1 MTALA
6 PLDWVIILAV
16 LAVTI
21 GIGLSTRDRTG
32 EEGAEGFFVA
42 GRRLRWWF
50 VGTSMVATT
59 FASDTPLAI
68 TGWVANYGIAGNWFW
83 WSGVL
88 GSVAMTVFF
97 ARKWRSSGVI
107 TDAELVELRYGGRA
121 AALLRTVKAMSSALI
136 LNSITL
142 GWVLAGMAKI
152 SEPFISWQWIL
163 GAHTFEIVSTYFPD
177 SLIFYSLDNTLTIF
191 TLISITLI
199 YSSIGGIRAVI
210 FTDLFQFI
218 IAMTMSV
225 VLSVMVVHQLGGLEA
240 MWHQLAILYPEPTVS
255 SGNSEGQFLSHT
267 QVKSFVP
274 TLGESTIG
282 ALGIPFSA
290 FVLTLGVL
298 WWTNGAVDGSG
309 FTTQRLYSA
318 RDDKEAELGALW
330 YTVAHFVVR
339 SWPWIIVAVAA
350 LVIYPREDVSK
361 TAEQFSDC
369 LADASHCTAEM
380 TACLSDRQTCA
391 ISEYTL
397 LYRTTERISY
407 QGADGLQHEK
417 EIDVFVEDRE
427 RAYPALLKDVLPIGL
442 TGLALAAL
450 MAAFMSTVSTLI
462 NWGASY
468 LVNDVYL
475 RFIAP
480 KASSGRQLSM
490 SRLATVI
497 VTVSGVYVATW
508 VDSIGSM
515 WELFVGMMAGLGLPH
530 LLRWFWWRANAWTE
544 IVGMLVGFS
553 LALGNY
559 IYGETVGF
567 GPSSISIFP
576 IQMAS
581 HPVHVISWISLF
593 SCAAALTATFLTP
606 PVDKAQLSIFVER
619 TQPIGFWGAV
629 GGARN
634 DGTRLKQMAISWV
647 LGVIAVYSGLFGLGY
662 LLRGEWTVGLLLTAL
677 GAGCFK
683 SMLTRLSAADHRGDE
698 VSNNALGIDHS
709 DIGA

>member
-1 MTALA
+1 MMALA
-6 PLDWVIILAV
+6 ALDWIIILAV

-21 GIGLSTRDRTG
+21 GIGLSARDRAG
-32 EEGAEGFFVA
+32 DKGAQEFFVA
-42 GRRLRWWF
+42 GRSLRWWF

-121 AALLRTVKAMSSALI
+121 ATVLRTVKAMSSAVI

-152 SEPFISWQWIL
+152 SEPFISWQLIL
-163 GAHTFEIVSTYFPD
+163 GVPAFELVSSYFPD
-177 SLIFYSLDNTLTIF
+177 TLIFYSLDNTLTIL
-191 TLISITLI
+191 TLIFITLT

-218 IAMTMSV
+218 IAMAMSV
-225 VLSVMVVHQLGGLEA
+225 ILSVMVVNQLGGLEA
-240 MWHQLAILYPEPTVS
+240 MWHQLAVLYPEPS
-255 SGNSEGQFLSHT
+255 IGSDASKSQFLSHA

-274 TLGESTIG
+274 ILGESTVG
-282 ALGIPFSA
+282 ALGMPFSA

-330 YTVAHFVVR
+330 YTIAHFVIR

-350 LVIYPREDVSK
+350 LVIYPRELVSE
-361 TAEQFSDC
+361 TAEQFNNCSTDT
-369 LADASHCTAEM
+369 SHCTVEM
-380 TACLSDRQTCA
+380 TACLNDRQACA
-391 ISEYTL
+391 ISEYAL

-407 QGADGLQHEK
+407 QDENGKQRQREVQ
-417 EIDVFVEDRE
+417 VFVEDRE
-427 RAYPALLKDVLPIGL
+427 RAYPALLRDVLPIGL
-442 TGLALAAL
+442 KGLALASL

-468 LVNDVYL
+468 FVNDVYL
-475 RFIAP
+475 RFIEP
-480 KASSGRQLSM
+480 SASPGRQLSM

-497 VTVSGVYVATW
+497 VTVLGLYVATW

-515 WELFVGMMAGLGLPH
+515 WELFLGMMAGLGLPH

-559 IYGETVGF
+559 IYGQTVGF
-567 GPSSISIFP
+567 GESSISIFP
-576 IQMAS
+576 TQMAS
-581 HPVHVISWISLF
+581 HPIHVISWISLV
-593 SCAAALTATFLTP
+593 SCVAALTATFLTA
-606 PVDKAQLSIFVER
+606 PVNKAQLYKFFER
-619 TQPIGFWGAV
+619 VQPIGFWGAV
-629 GGARN
+629 GEVKN
-634 DGTRLKQMAISWV
+634 DGNRLKQMGISWV
-647 LGVIAVYSGLFGLGY
+647 LGVIAVYSGLFGIGH
-662 LLRGEWTVGLLLTAL
+662 LLREERVIGLILLAF
-677 GAGCFK
+677 GVACFK
-683 SMLTRLSAADHRGDE
+683 SMLTRLSAADQPRNGLSGE
-698 VSNNALGIDHS
+698 PLRVDHS
-709 DIGA
+709 EIGA